1 MPFDYNA
8 HRAKMQRGYYVRA
21 DPRPRHASFLSNLK
35 PCIFQGVKNGPAMLH
50 GASGATRKGK
60 HFLIRHKQK
69 QKMKK
74 LLRIVANRKISFLE
88 KAVLLAYQVS

>member
-1 MPFDYNA
+1 MLFEILSRQQCPLTVYNA
-8 HRAKMQRGYYVRA
+8 HRAKMQQGYYVRA
-21 DPRPRHASFLSNLK
+21 DPRPRHAFFLSNLK
-35 PCIFQGVKNGPAMLH
+35 HCIFQGVKNGPAMLH

-74 LLRIVANRKISFLE
+74 IVTYAE
-88 KAVLLAYQVS
+88 KQET